1 MLKRSRAARP
11 DVDASYAA
19 LWTHLQK
26 RYPRLHT
33 VLITAASSQDD
44 AAAAARELARAAVSV
59 PNVAMSAGERVDTT
73 SHDELEMAP
82 HAVTDSTGSVQIVD
96 ATRSAQ
102 AHVTASQRVGG
113 VALTIVVAPPPQE
126 SAECVA
132 LASAAD
138 ATIFVAT
145 RGSTK
150 SRDARI
156 AANLLRVADVEI
168 AAAILLSKNG
178 SRPRAATTV
187 DSTVTG
193 LPAAIEVSD
202 GPPTAGGG
210 RSREAS

>member
-1 MLKRSRAARP
+1 VLKRSRGSRT

-33 VLITAASSQDD
+33 VLITAASSRDD
-44 AAAAARELARAAVSV
+44 AAAAARELARAAVSL
-59 PNVAMSAGERVDTT
+59 PNSVISAGESVDTT
-73 SHDELEMAP
+73 SHELETTP
-82 HAVTDSTGSVQIVD
+82 RTVTDSTGSVQIVD
-96 ATRSAQ
+96 ATRSSQ
-102 AHVTASQRVGG
+102 AHVTASQGAGG

-132 LASAAD
+132 LAAAAD
-138 ATIFVAT
+138 ATILVAT

-168 AAAILLSKNG
+168 AAALLLSKNG

-193 LPAAIEVSD
+193 LPAAIEVPD
-202 GPPTAGGG
+202 GPPTVVGG
-210 RSREAS
+210 RSREVS